1 MYGLQKE
8 IAGNTI
14 VIRNNYLSQ
23 VSLYKRRRLMLLLG
37 LEAHDYLHLSD
48 FSFCLSLCTNR
59 GSQVKDVLLLSL
71 KVKDFK

>member
-1 MYGLQKE
+1 
-8 IAGNTI
+8 
-14 VIRNNYLSQ
+14 
-23 VSLYKRRRLMLLLG
+23 MLLLG
-37 LEAHDYLHLSD
+37 LQAHDYLHLSD